1 MLVENEQCKE
11 EVNLVDWRELL
22 GEMISNV
29 TERDRIASE
38 IGVHP
43 VTLMRWVSGDC
54 SPRAQNLRQL
64 LRALPNPRRM
74 QLLTLLKKVS
84 PDLVDLEAEISEQ
97 EIPNS
102 LVMGVLDA
110 RAAVPD
116 LLRYWTI
123 ARLVLQQGVK
133 QLDPE
138 SVGISITV
146 VRCMNLRDG
155 KIRSLRENLGIG
167 TPPWAS
173 DLEEKALLLGAES
186 LAGHVTVS
194 CCMEQVG
201 DLQKNKTFLPA
212 CQFEHEVSAVACPIM
227 YAGRV
232 AGCLLISSTQVDFF
246 APEARLALVRAYA
259 SLLALAFHPHD
270 FYDPALL
277 SLHIMPPPDV
287 QRGYFVEFRQR
298 VLRLMQESA
307 KMDTQLTSLEAEQLV
322 WKEIEHALLNWSAES
337 P

>member
-1 MLVENEQCKE
+1 MLKE
-11 EVNLVDWRELL
+11 EANLVDWRELL
-22 GEMISNV
+22 GEIISNV

-43 VTLMRWVSGDC
+43 VTLTRWVAGDC
-54 SPRAQNLRQL
+54 LPRAQNLRQL
-64 LRALPNPRRM
+64 LRALPNPQRM
-74 QLLTLLKKVS
+74 QLLSLLKKVL
-84 PDLVDLEAEISEQ
+84 PDLAGFEVEISEQ
-97 EIPNS
+97 EIPHS
-102 LVMGVLDA
+102 LVMEVLEA
-110 RAAVPD
+110 RATVPD

-123 ARLVLQQGVK
+123 ARLILQQGVK

-138 SVGISITV
+138 GVGISITI
-146 VRCMNLRDG
+146 VRCMALRDG

-186 LAGHVTVS
+186 LAGYVTVS
-194 CCMEQVG
+194 CRMEQVG

-212 CQFEHEVSAVACPIM
+212 YQFEHEVSAVACPIM
-227 YAGRV
+227 YANRV
-232 AGCLLISSTQVDFF
+232 AGCLLIASTQVDFF

-259 SLLALAFHPHD
+259 NLLALAFHSHD

-287 QRGYFVEFRQR
+287 QQGYFVAFRHR

-307 KMDTQLTSLEAEQLV
+307 KMNTRLTSFEAEQLV
-322 WKEIEHALLNWSAES
+322 WQEIEHALLNWSAES
-337 P
+337 S